1 MLTRILTSVIGVV
14 VFFAALFGPPPCF
27 QIAVLV
33 VTAVMLYEMYSVLK
47 CGLCVNTIG
56 FLSALVL
63 MLGRVNTGGIYF
75 SEALI
80 IVFML
85 YLITTVFMHTK
96 KKASEV
102 LSHGFITAYL
112 SIFMSY
118 IIRTSLEFGA
128 LGALWVFVIAWIT
141 DSGAYFV
148 GVTMGKHKIAPHI
161 SPKKSVEG
169 SIGGVVVTVICA
181 AVYYFIIVK
190 VGAQFDTRVLLSF
203 MAMGLVGSVLSQ
215 LGDFVA
221 SAVKRDSGIKDYGS
235 ILPGHGGLMDR
246 FDSVVFIAP
255 FVYYVM
261 ALINHF
267 LPL

>member
-1 MLTRILTSVIGVV
+1 MLTRILTSAIGIV
-14 VFFAALFGPPPCF
+14 VFFAALFSPPPF
-27 QIAVLV
+27 FPIIVLV
-33 VTAVMLYEMYSVLK
+33 VTAVMLSEMYSVLK
-47 CGLCVNTIG
+47 CGAAVNIIG
-56 FLSALVL
+56 YISALAL
-63 MLGRVNTGGIYF
+63 ALARVFAEGVYF
-75 SEALI
+75 AEALVF
-80 IVFML
+80 VFML
-85 YLITTVFMHTK
+85 YLITAVFLHTK
-96 KKASEV
+96 KKANEV

-112 SIFMSY
+112 GIFMSY

-169 SIGGVVVTVICA
+169 SIGGVISTVVCA

-190 VGAQFDTRVLLSF
+190 VGTQYDTRVLLSF

>member
-1 MLTRILTSVIGVV
+1 MLTRILTSAVGIVI
-14 VFFAALFGPPPCF
+14 FFAALFSPPPF
-27 QIAVLV
+27 FPIIVLLV
-33 VTAVMLYEMYSVLK
+33 AGVMLYEMYSVLK
-47 CGLCVNTIG
+47 CGPAVNIAG
-56 FLSALVL
+56 AVSALLLAAGV
-63 MLGRVNTGGIYF
+63 VTSGGKYLA
-75 SEALI
+75 EA
-80 IVFML
+80 IVVAFMI
-85 YLITTVFMHTK
+85 YLITAVFMHTK
-96 KKASEV
+96 KKANEV
-102 LSHGFITAYL
+102 LSHGFVTVFL

-118 IIRTSLEFGA
+118 IIKASLEFGA
-128 LGALWVFVIAWIT
+128 LGALWIFVVAWIT

-169 SIGGVVVTVICA
+169 SIGGVISTVVCC
-181 AVYYFIIVK
+181 AVYYLIIVK
-190 VGAQFDTRVLLSF
+190 VGSKFDVRVLLSF
-203 MAMGLVGSVLSQ
+203 MAMGLVGSVISQ

-221 SAVKRDSGIKDYGS
+221 SSIKRDSGIKDYGS

-261 ALINHF
+261 AVINHF